1 MINPELK
8 PGDRVVV
15 LHMEDEFSAVPI
27 GTAGTVKS
35 HSKVFGDDQYNV
47 NWDNG
52 SSLALISSVDIWDTE
67 ESMIAKRTIKKK
79 VVEGEYEKNLN
90 LLKNIDVFKNF
101 NMKFLQKYL
110 LAVRE
115 SSIVNMFDAADYLWL
130 GRERIEHEFK
140 YKDIHNEDAFEEVL
154 EMADQA
160 KSEMI
165 IGVMNVLENEGKE
178 DSLENVNRNIKR
190 YAFKVL
196 QNYMMLF

>member
-1 MINPELK
+1 
-8 PGDRVVV
+8 
-15 LHMEDEFSAVPI
+15 
-27 GTAGTVKS
+27 
-35 HSKVFGDDQYNV
+35 
-47 NWDNG
+47 
-52 SSLALISSVDIWDTE
+52 
-67 ESMIAKRTIKKK
+67 
-79 VVEGEYEKNLN
+79 
-90 LLKNIDVFKNF
+90 
-101 NMKFLQKYL
+101 
-110 LAVRE
+110 
-115 SSIVNMFDAADYLWL
+115 MFDAADYLWL

-140 YKDIHNEDAFEEVL
+140 YKDIHNEDAFEKVL

>member
-1 MINPELK
+1 MINPELN

-27 GTAGTVKS
+27 GTAGTDKS

-67 ESMIAKRTIKKK
+67 ESMIAKRTSKKK
-79 VVEGEYEKNLN
+79 VVEGEYERNIN

-115 SSIVNMFDAADYLWL
+115 SSIVNMFAAADYLWL

-140 YKDIHNEDAFEEVL
+140 YKDIPNEDAFEKVL
-154 EMADQA
+154 EMADEAQ
-160 KSEMI
+160 SEMI
-165 IGVMNVLENEGKE
+165 QGVMKVLENEGVE
-178 DSLENVNRNIKR
+178 DSLENLNRNIKR
-190 YAFKVL
+190 YASKVL

>member
-1 MINPELK
+1 MINPELY

-15 LHMEDEFSAVPI
+15 LHMDDEFSAVPI

-35 HSKVFGDDQYNV
+35 HTKVFGGDLYYV
-47 NWDNG
+47 KWDNG
-52 SSLALISSVDIWDTE
+52 SSLALLGDVDIWDTE

-79 VVEGEYEKNLN
+79 VVEGEYERNIN

-115 SSIVNMFDAADYLWL
+115 SSIVNMFAASDYLWL

-140 YKDIHNEDAFEEVL
+140 YKDIHNEEAFEQVL
-154 EMADQA
+154 EMADKAQ
-160 KSEMI
+160 SEMVQ
-165 IGVMNVLENEGKE
+165 GVMKILENEGKE
-178 DSLENVNRNIKR
+178 VSLENVNRNIKR
-190 YAFKVL
+190 YASKVL

>member
-140 YKDIHNEDAFEEVL
+140 YKDIHNEDAFEKVL

-165 IGVMNVLENEGKE
+165 LGVMNVLENEGKE

>member
-1 MINPELK
+1 MINPELN

-115 SSIVNMFDAADYLWL
+115 SSIVNMLDAADYLWL

-140 YKDIHNEDAFEEVL
+140 YKDIHNEDAFEKVL

-165 IGVMNVLENEGKE
+165 LGVMNVLENEGKE

>member
-1 MINPELK
+1 MINPELYA
-8 PGDRVVV
+8 GDRVVV
-15 LHMEDEFSAVPI
+15 LHMDDEFSAVPI

-35 HSKVFGDDQYNV
+35 HTKVFGGDLYYV
-47 NWDNG
+47 KWDNG
-52 SSLALISSVDIWDTE
+52 SYLALLGDVDIWDTE

-79 VVEGEYEKNLN
+79 VVEGEYERNIN

-115 SSIVNMFDAADYLWL
+115 SSIVNMFAASDYLWL

-140 YKDIHNEDAFEEVL
+140 YKDIHNEDAFEQVL
-154 EMADQA
+154 EMADKAQ
-160 KSEMI
+160 SEMVQ
-165 IGVMNVLENEGKE
+165 GVMKILENEGKE
-178 DSLENVNRNIKR
+178 VSLENVNRNIKR
-190 YAFKVL
+190 YASKVL

>member
-1 MINPELK
+1 MINPELYA
-8 PGDRVVV
+8 GDRVVV
-15 LHMEDEFSAVPI
+15 LHMDDEFSAVPI

-35 HSKVFGDDQYNV
+35 HTKVFGNDLYYV
-47 NWDNG
+47 KWDNG
-52 SSLALISSVDIWDTE
+52 SSLALLSDVDIWDTE

-79 VVEGEYEKNLN
+79 VVEGEYERNIN

-115 SSIVNMFDAADYLWL
+115 SSIVNMFAASDYLWL

-140 YKDIHNEDAFEEVL
+140 YKDIHNEDAFEQVL
-154 EMADQA
+154 EMADKAQ
-160 KSEMI
+160 SEMVQ
-165 IGVMNVLENEGKE
+165 GVMKILENEGKE
-178 DSLENVNRNIKR
+178 VSLENVNRNIKR
-190 YAFKVL
+190 YASKVL

>member
-1 MINPELK
+1 MINPELYA
-8 PGDRVVV
+8 GDRVVV
-15 LHMEDEFSAVPI
+15 LHMDDEFSAVPI

-140 YKDIHNEDAFEEVL
+140 YKDIHNEDAFEKVL

>member
-140 YKDIHNEDAFEEVL
+140 YKDIHNEDAFEKVL

-178 DSLENVNRNIKR
+178 DILENVNRNIKR

>member
-1 MINPELK
+1 MINPELN

-140 YKDIHNEDAFEEVL
+140 YKDIHNEDAFEKVL

-165 IGVMNVLENEGKE
+165 LGVMNVLENEGKE

>member
-140 YKDIHNEDAFEEVL
+140 YKDIHNKDAFEKVL

>member
-1 MINPELK
+1 MINPELN

-140 YKDIHNEDAFEEVL
+140 YKDIHNEDAFEKVL

>member
-1 MINPELK
+1 
-8 PGDRVVV
+8 
-15 LHMEDEFSAVPI
+15 
-27 GTAGTVKS
+27 
-35 HSKVFGDDQYNV
+35 
-47 NWDNG
+47 
-52 SSLALISSVDIWDTE
+52 LISSVDIWDTE

-140 YKDIHNEDAFEEVL
+140 YKDIHNEDAFEKVL

>member
-1 MINPELK
+1 MINPELN

-140 YKDIHNEDAFEEVL
+140 YKDIHNEDAFEKVL

-165 IGVMNVLENEGKE
+165 LGVMNVLENEGKE
-178 DSLENVNRNIKR
+178 DSLENVTRLKYFRII
-190 YAFKVL
+190 
-196 QNYMMLF
+196 

>member
-1 MINPELK
+1 
-8 PGDRVVV
+8 
-15 LHMEDEFSAVPI
+15 
-27 GTAGTVKS
+27 
-35 HSKVFGDDQYNV
+35 
-47 NWDNG
+47 
-52 SSLALISSVDIWDTE
+52 
-67 ESMIAKRTIKKK
+67 
-79 VVEGEYEKNLN
+79 
-90 LLKNIDVFKNF
+90 
-101 NMKFLQKYL
+101 MKFLQKYL

-140 YKDIHNEDAFEEVL
+140 YKDIHNEDAFEKVL

>member
-15 LHMEDEFSAVPI
+15 LHLEDEFSAVPI

-140 YKDIHNEDAFEEVL
+140 YKDIHNEDAFEKVL

>member
-140 YKDIHNEDAFEEVL
+140 YKDIHNEDAFEKVL